1 MTPDDHDEPALFA
14 LARRGD
20 RAARNR
26 LVESYMGFAAHIA
39 RRYSA
44 AHSEEDLRQAAM
56 IGLIKAVDRFDPS
69 LGHAFTA
76 FAGVTIEGELKRH
89 LRDRS
94 WAVRV
99 PRSAK
104 QLQALVR
111 GAADELAQQLGRSP
125 SVDELAAHLGIERD
139 DVLRGLAAASAHTAR
154 SLDAPDASGRPMSDT
169 LGETDSHMAEF
180 LDADLV
186 RQLLARLPE
195 RERRI
200 VELRCFEERS
210 QSDIAELMGI
220 SQMHVSRLLR
230 ASFEALRE
238 AADEPE
244 GAPADE

>member
-1 MTPDDHDEPALFA
+1 M
-14 LARRGD
+14 
-20 RAARNR
+20 
-26 LVESYMGFAAHIA
+26 
-39 RRYSA
+39 
-44 AHSEEDLRQAAM
+44 
-56 IGLIKAVDRFDPS
+56 
-69 LGHAFTA
+69 
-76 FAGVTIEGELKRH
+76 
-89 LRDRS
+89 
-94 WAVRV
+94 
-99 PRSAK
+99 
-104 QLQALVR
+104 
-111 GAADELAQQLGRSP
+111 
-125 SVDELAAHLGIERD
+125 
-139 DVLRGLAAASAHTAR
+139 LRGLAAASAHTAR